1 MPEPLKVNE
10 AVPVLLVSVMSL
22 VAKPV
27 TDLEKVI
34 DTSNVSAICVPA
46 GSVKLTVATVV
57 SKAIALEVALLA
69 GPVRVPSVTASF
81 ATASVMVPVA
91 AVGDATVAV

>member
-1 MPEPLKVNE
+1 MNE
-10 AVPVLLVSVMSL
+10 AVPVLLVNVMSL
-22 VAKPV
+22 VANPV

-34 DTSNVSAICVPA
+34 GTSNVSATCVPA

-57 SKAIALEVALLA
+57 SKSIALDVALAA

-81 ATASVMVPVA
+81 ATANVIVPFA
-91 AVGDATVAV
+91 AVGDVTVAV